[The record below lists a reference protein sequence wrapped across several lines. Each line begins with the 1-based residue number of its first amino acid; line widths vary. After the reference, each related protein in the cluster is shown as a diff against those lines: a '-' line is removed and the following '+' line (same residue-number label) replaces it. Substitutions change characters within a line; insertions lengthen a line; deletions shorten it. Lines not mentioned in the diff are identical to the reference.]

1 MSGRKLLLQN
11 GKSEFPGEVMQS
23 VTLILFAQGV
33 LLEYIG

>member
-1 MSGRKLLLQN
+1 MSGRKLLLQT
-11 GKSEFPGEVMQS
+11 GKSEVPGEVMQS